1 MYAIIKTGG
10 KQLKVEENRYYDVE
24 LLKEDVGNKIKFEVL
39 LLNDGKK
46 TTVGTPIVKNAVVEA
61 EVMTHGKG
69 EKLTIFTYKPK
80 KNERRKMGHRQPF
93 TRIKILSIA
102 KQ

>member
-24 LLKEDVGNKIKFEVL
+24 LLNAQVGEKVKFDVL

-46 TTVGTPIVKNAVVEA
+46 STVGTPIVKDAVVEA
-61 EVMTHGKG
+61 EVMAHGKG

-93 TRIKILSIA
+93 TRVKILSIA
-102 KQ
+102 K

>member
-24 LLKEDVGNKIKFEVL
+24 LLKEDVGNKIKFDVL

>member
-24 LLKEDVGNKIKFEVL
+24 LLNAQVGDKVKFDVL

-46 TTVGTPIVKNAVVEA
+46 STVGTPVVKDAVVEA

-93 TRIKILSIA
+93 TRVKILSIA
-102 KQ
+102 K

>member
-10 KQLKVEENRYYDVE
+10 KQLKVEQDHYYDVE
-24 LLKEDVGNKIKFEVL
+24 KLDANVGDKVKFDVLLVNDGNKSAI
-39 LLNDGKK
+39 
-46 TTVGTPIVKNAVVEA
+46 GTPTVKNAVVEG
-61 EVMTHGKG
+61 EVMAHGKG

-93 TRIKILSIA
+93 TRVKILSIT
-102 KQ
+102 K

>member
-1 MYAIIKTGG
+1 MYAIIRTGG

-24 LLKEDVGNKIKFEVL
+24 LLDAKVGEKVKFDVL

-46 TTVGTPIVKNAVVEA
+46 SVIGTPVVKDAVVEA
-61 EVMTHGKG
+61 EIMAHGKG

-102 KQ
+102 K

>member
-24 LLKEDVGNKIKFEVL
+24 LLNAQVGEKVKFDVL

-46 TTVGTPIVKNAVVEA
+46 STVGTPIVKDAVVET
-61 EVMTHGKG
+61 EVMAHGKG

-93 TRIKILSIA
+93 TRVKILSIA
-102 KQ
+102 K

>member
-1 MYAIIKTGG
+1 MYAIIRTGG
-10 KQLKVEENRYYDVE
+10 KQLKVEQDRYYDVE
-24 LLKEDVGNKIKFEVL
+24 LLDANVGEKGKFDVL

-46 TTVGTPIVKNAVVEA
+46 STVGTPIVKNAVVEG
-61 EVMTHGKG
+61 EVMAHGKG

-93 TRIKILSIA
+93 TRVKILSIT
-102 KQ
+102 K

>member
-24 LLKEDVGNKIKFEVL
+24 LLNAQVGDKVKFDVL

-46 TTVGTPIVKNAVVEA
+46 STVGTPVVKDAVVEA
-61 EVMTHGKG
+61 EVMAHGKG

-93 TRIKILSIA
+93 TRVKILSIA
-102 KQ
+102 K

>member
-10 KQLKVEENRYYDVE
+10 KQLKVEQDRYYDIE
-24 LLKEDVGNKIKFEVL
+24 LLDANVGEKVKFDVL
-39 LLNDGKK
+39 LINDGTKS
-46 TTVGTPIVKNAVVEA
+46 TVGTPIVKNAVVEG
-61 EVMTHGKG
+61 EVIAHGKG

-93 TRIKILSIA
+93 TRVKILSIT
-102 KQ
+102 K

>member
-24 LLKEDVGNKIKFEVL
+24 LLNAQVGDKVKFDVL
-39 LLNDGKK
+39 LFNDGKK
-46 TTVGTPIVKNAVVEA
+46 STVGTPVVKDAVVEA
-61 EVMTHGKG
+61 EVMAHGKG

-93 TRIKILSIA
+93 TRVKILSIA
-102 KQ
+102 K